1 MDSSFEQG
9 ENVAFPPNGDDRRN
23 PNAKG
28 QSSNKVQMS
37 KFKGHTA
44 GLGARDGGHTQRLVE
59 IHWRYV
65 GENGDDRL
73 VSRRAALDV
82 FGL

>member
-44 GLGARDGGHTQRLVE
+44 GLGARDGGAHSEASRDTLE
-59 IHWRYV
+59 IRWR
-65 GENGDDRL
+65 EWR
-73 VSRRAALDV
+73 
-82 FGL
+82 